1 MQESETLSK
10 KLEPLLSEAGLTLVD
25 LIVKRLRGAV
35 QVRMTVYSPKGTGT
49 NECAKA
55 HRIALPVVQ
64 AVLADL
70 EPSIEVASPGIDRVL
85 RTAKEWAI
93 FMGKGVSVLLR
104 DEQEWFRARI
114 TGVDG
119 ESVSLACSQG
129 PRVIE
134 LKAVSKARL
143 DSSQEGD

>member
-25 LIVKRLRGAV
+25 LIVKRLRGSV

>member
-1 MQESETLSK
+1 
-10 KLEPLLSEAGLTLVD
+10 
-25 LIVKRLRGAV
+25 
-35 QVRMTVYSPKGTGT
+35 
-49 NECAKA
+49 
-55 HRIALPVVQ
+55 
-64 AVLADL
+64 
-70 EPSIEVASPGIDRVL
+70 
-85 RTAKEWAI
+85 
-93 FMGKGVSVLLR
+93 MGKGVSVLLR